1 MGVKGF
7 DLQSDLTSHAVVGR
21 LATIKAFYK
30 IKAKAIANAVKSA
43 KSFMTNVAE
52 SFFGCEDE
60 LCLMAA

>member
-1 MGVKGF
+1 L
-7 DLQSDLTSHAVVGR
+7 DTSFHAAVGL
-21 LATIKAFYK
+21 LAAIKAGQNTNA
-30 IKAKAIANAVKSA
+30 KAKIANAVKSV

>member
-1 MGVKGF
+1 L
-7 DLQSDLTSHAVVGR
+7 DTSFHAAVGL
-21 LATIKAFYK
+21 LAAIKADQNTNA
-30 IKAKAIANAVKSA
+30 KAKIANAVKSV